1 MFRCWS
7 ASALCP
13 LISEHGVS
21 SKYWSGC
28 ARVTGSVR
36 SSGNSV
42 PAACNNPISPHTA
55 TCWIITR
62 SYFLSLSHFI
72 CLAPSLSL
80 SPMRLSTWH
89 SESGCFW
96 SESEIVL
103 SCWWGGSCIS
113 FLFGAPT
120 GVCAQPMQTG
130 NCWFAWSA
138 DDIGSV
144 AAEAFRHTHTLPLV
158 SAHSLSSTQ
167 RLCRGESTVNMTWRW
182 VILKLRIDVMFE

>member
-28 ARVTGSVR
+28 ARVTGSVHGT
-36 SSGNSV
+36 GNSV
-42 PAACNNPISPHTA
+42 SAACNNPISPHTA

-62 SYFLSLSHFI
+62 SYFLSLTLYLPCS
-72 CLAPSLSL
+72 LSLSL

-103 SCWWGGSCIS
+103 SCWWGGLCIS

-120 GVCAQPMQTG
+120 GSHAQPMQTG

-144 AAEAFRHTHTLPLV
+144 VAEAFKHAHTHSFSLISVHTLLLIEKNTHPPRPHDC
-158 SAHSLSSTQ
+158 AEENIQSLWP
-167 RLCRGESTVNMTWRW
+167 E
-182 VILKLRIDVMFE
+182 DE

>member
-1 MFRCWS
+1 MPQPCVRLS
-7 ASALCP
+7 ANMEWVPNIGLDVQGWQGPSAAVVIQSL
-13 LISEHGVS
+13 LL
-21 SKYWSGC
+21 
-28 ARVTGSVR
+28 VTTLSV
-36 SSGNSV
+36 
-42 PAACNNPISPHTA
+42 HTLLPVELSLA
-55 TCWIITR
+55 VI
-62 SYFLSLSHFI
+62 FSLSHFI

-120 GVCAQPMQTG
+120 GFCTQPMQTG

-144 AAEAFRHTHTLPLV
+144 AAEAFRQAHTHTHTSSRI
-158 SAHSLSSTQ
+158 SALS
-167 RLCRGESTVNMTWRW
+167 RW
-182 VILKLRIDVMFE
+182 